1 LKQHR
6 DSLRKL
12 LQEKIKINKLFLNFW
27 KSLAILKNIYKH
39 PFYLEFWLKIGVSY
53 TQGQSNVV
61 GESNPFVATNGPT

>member
-39 PFYLEFWLKIGVSY
+39 PFYLEF
-53 TQGQSNVV
+53 
-61 GESNPFVATNGPT
+61 